1 MQYAWFYNL
10 SETNIGNLDL
20 NHNLFKKK
28 EYFFAKKPHEICFYV
43 HFFAHKGLICATL
56 VVRFYDVCIILSCFL
71 LTISCVMSMGKNK

>member
-28 EYFFAKKPHEICFYV
+28 EYFFC
-43 HFFAHKGLICATL
+43 
-56 VVRFYDVCIILSCFL
+56 
-71 LTISCVMSMGKNK
+71 

>member
-28 EYFFAKKPHEICFYV
+28 EYFFAKKPHETCFYV

-56 VVRFYDVCIILSCFL
+56 VVRFYDVCIILSCFFVDYFM
-71 LTISCVMSMGKNK
+71 CHVNGKNK